1 MNFYRIFVG
10 FLLLLIIILVNIYSE
25 NLFIIVDDNLEKI
38 RVYSDTLGE
47 LFLIIYFLIYILLT
61 SLSLPVALLLGLL
74 SGILFDLY
82 TAVILISFA
91 SSIGATIAMLM
102 SRYLFSNYIKNK
114 YNKYITVINEDFK
127 SNGLFYLFALR
138 MTVVMPYFI
147 INLAFGLIKI
157 NTLRYYLITQI
168 GMLPGS
174 TIIIMIGQ
182 ELTNLIDRRELIS
195 AELIILLTLAGILPI
210 VIKKIYEKV
219 KVQKA

>member
-38 RVYSDTLGE
+38 REYSDTLGE